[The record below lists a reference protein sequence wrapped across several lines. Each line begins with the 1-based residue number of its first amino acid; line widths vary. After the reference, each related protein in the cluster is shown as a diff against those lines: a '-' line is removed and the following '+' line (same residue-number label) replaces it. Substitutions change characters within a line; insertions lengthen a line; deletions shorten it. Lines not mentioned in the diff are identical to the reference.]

1 MLFFLCFVFLS
12 FAPRLLLLPAAP
24 QAWTCGRRRFS
35 PTSRTASAV
44 PIALGALLPYL
55 TASSHHLARMDLR
68 PMSFFLDVPTHAA
81 IACLNTITWVVG
93 VGYGLFHV
101 MLNLLAE
108 LVGFGDRRFYG
119 RWWEA
124 ATFGKFWKV
133 WRVD

>member
-1 MLFFLCFVFLS
+1 
-12 FAPRLLLLPAAP
+12 
-24 QAWTCGRRRFS
+24 
-35 PTSRTASAV
+35 
-44 PIALGALLPYL
+44 
-55 TASSHHLARMDLR
+55 MDLR
-68 PMSFFLDVPTHAA
+68 PASFFTHVPHGLGRPHRPRRAAALSHSQQPPPGPYGPAANVFLPGRAHAPA